1 MNRRTLRFRRRG
13 QSGFSLIEAIVG
25 TVIVALLMTGLGA
38 GLGVLNSSS
47 SEANLSSRLDSM
59 TSAAGQVLKT
69 LPYEECADEATYENA
84 FGVRESGRPAE
95 EQILKASS
103 SLTPTL
109 TVDTVNG
116 GSGCDSEDAGYQRVS
131 YTVAFTDSGGGIE
144 SFREA
149 EVVKFDPSRALTVPY
164 AEIDAPPQLE
174 TASGSAFATYSF
186 TALGSSSEVG
196 IADFRWHCGNEN
208 TPGAAELPIDF
219 GPPED
224 PGLVLTAD
232 DSDVRCRFPASTTGT
247 QTYEVRLE
255 VTDTRGQTATD
266 TIPVVVATQDVALP
280 LPTAAASI
288 TSGNGGVFPVTTQ
301 FSSAGSGVPGG
312 TLTYRWTFGDL
323 SRGAANTSN
332 QPNPSFT
339 YDRPDTYTAQLT
351 VTDQY
356 GQTDQ
361 RSVNVVVTSNPGVF
375 LPPTAV
381 ISVTDQLR
389 YAPTIVDFDGQP
401 SAAASANPIQSY
413 FWNFGDGV
421 TSTEPA
427 PRHPFTTS
435 GTHTVELTVT
445 DTFNNSHT
453 TSETVTM
460 AEFKGPASFR
470 VTGKRTWLPLIVSGR
485 TSFAWTNP
493 EKAPGETY
501 AYQFKIDYSTFIL
514 GISCPFGNLSDLT
527 PPPTW
532 DVVGE
537 RSDWTWNGDFCAGSA
552 YKGQMRIK
560 RTGANVPTGS
570 AWSTWTPE
578 REWPM

>member
-339 YDRPDTYTAQLT
+339 YDRPDTYTA
-351 VTDQY
+351 D
-356 GQTDQ
+356 
-361 RSVNVVVTSNPGVF
+361 RKSVV
-375 LPPTAV
+375 
-381 ISVTDQLR
+381 
-389 YAPTIVDFDGQP
+389 
-401 SAAASANPIQSY
+401 
-413 FWNFGDGV
+413 
-421 TSTEPA
+421 
-427 PRHPFTTS
+427 
-435 GTHTVELTVT
+435 
-445 DTFNNSHT
+445 
-453 TSETVTM
+453 
-460 AEFKGPASFR
+460 
-470 VTGKRTWLPLIVSGR
+470 
-485 TSFAWTNP
+485 
-493 EKAPGETY
+493 
-501 AYQFKIDYSTFIL
+501 
-514 GISCPFGNLSDLT
+514 
-527 PPPTW
+527 
-532 DVVGE
+532 
-537 RSDWTWNGDFCAGSA
+537 
-552 YKGQMRIK
+552 
-560 RTGANVPTGS
+560 
-570 AWSTWTPE
+570 
-578 REWPM
+578 